1 MLVREHAHGGRVRA
15 VPDMPEPAAS
25 QTAPAPSQMSL
36 PRQYALTRRMS
47 LGVPGHITLR
57 PDGGTAYFLRT
68 KAGDDP
74 VSCLWALDCA
84 TAAERLLADPV
95 RLLAGAAEELPPEER
110 ARRERAREQ
119 SAGIV
124 AYAADNAGELL
135 VFALSGQ
142 LWAIRPADAA
152 IRRLAAAE
160 PVVEPRPDPTGQRIA
175 YVCRGVLRVI
185 EADGSADRAVAGPEA
200 VQAPGAPDV
209 SFGLA
214 EHVAAEE
221 MGRDTGYWW
230 APDGERLLVTRV
242 DATRVQRWYIAD
254 PADPASPPISF
265 RYPSAG
271 TANAAVSLWIAEAT
285 AAPGRP
291 LTRVCWDTAAF
302 EYLTRAGWDAF
313 GPYAAVQSRSQRH
326 VQALR
331 IDATTGAT
339 ELLAEQRDDAWV
351 TLVDGLPDRTA
362 AGILLTSGDIDDT
375 RRLVADGEPVTP
387 PGLQL
392 NAVLAVDGE
401 TVLFTASDEPTQVH
415 LWAWDRASGTRRLSD
430 EPGLHSGTQRGGTTV
445 LISRTLD
452 RPGTRT
458 TVQTGS
464 ASGADSASGR
474 GPAKRA
480 LVQIASCAQRP
491 VLDLRMEMLSLGPRE
506 LRAALF
512 LPSWYRPADGPLPV
526 LMDPYGGPAMRK
538 VTAEQSPDTFVS
550 QWFAEQ
556 GFAVLV
562 ADGVGTP
569 GRGPSWERAIYLD
582 IAGPA
587 LSDQVTALHVAARR
601 EPALDLSRV
610 AIRGW
615 SYGGFLAALAVLRR
629 PDVFHAAIA
638 GAPVTDQRLYDT
650 HWRERHLGH
659 PDEHPEAYDR
669 CSLIGKAAALS
680 RPLLLVHGLADD
692 NVVAAHTLR
701 LSAALLAAGRPHEV
715 LPLPQATHQAA
726 GPVGEGLL
734 LHQLDFLQRT
744 VGLRRADAAR

>member
-1 MLVREHAHGGRVRA
+1 MT
-15 VPDMPEPAAS
+15 DISEPAVSRTAS
-25 QTAPAPSQMSL
+25 ALSQMSL
-36 PRQYALTRRMS
+36 PWQYALTRRMS

-74 VSCLWALDCA
+74 VSCLWALDCT
-84 TAAERLLADPV
+84 TAEERLLADPV
-95 RLLAGAAEELPPEER
+95 HLLAGAADELPPEEKS
-110 ARRERAREQ
+110 RRERAREQ

-124 AYAADNAGELL
+124 AYAADDAGELL

-142 LWAIRPADAA
+142 LWTISPADAA

-160 PVVEPRPDPTGQRIA
+160 PVVQPRPDPTGQRVA

-185 EADGSADRAVAGPEA
+185 EADGSADRAVAGPDA

-230 APDGERLLVTRV
+230 APDGERLLVARV
-242 DATRVQRWYIAD
+242 DATQVQRWYIAN
-254 PADPASPPISF
+254 PADPASPPASF
-265 RYPSAG
+265 RYPPAG
-271 TANAAVSLWIAEAT
+271 TANAAVSLWIA
-285 AAPGRP
+285 AAAAVGRP
-291 LTRVCWDTAAF
+291 LTRVSWDTEAF
-302 EYLTRAGWDAF
+302 EYLTRAGWDAR

-326 VQALR
+326 VQVLR
-331 IDATTGAT
+331 IDAVTGAT
-339 ELLAEQRDDAWV
+339 DLMAEQRDDAWV

-362 AGILLTSGDIDDT
+362 AGTLLTSGDMDDT
-375 RRLVADGEPVTP
+375 RSLLADGKPVTP
-387 PGLQL
+387 AGLQL

-401 TVLFTASDEPTQVH
+401 TVLFTASDEPTEMH
-415 LWAWDRASGTRRLSD
+415 LWAWDPVSGTRKLSD
-430 EPGLHSGTQRGGTTV
+430 EPGLYSGTRRGGTTV
-445 LISRTLD
+445 LISRTPD

-458 TVQTGS
+458 TVQIGG
-464 ASGADSASGR
+464 ASGPE
-474 GPAKRA
+474 PAKRA
-480 LVQIASCAQRP
+480 LVQIDSYAQRP
-491 VLDLRMEMLSLGPRE
+491 VLDLRRKMLILGPRE

-538 VTAEQSPDTFVS
+538 ATVDQSPGAFVS

-556 GFAVLV
+556 GCAVLV
-562 ADGVGTP
+562 ADGAGTP
-569 GRGPSWERAIYLD
+569 GRGPAWERAIYLD

-587 LSDQVTALHVAARR
+587 LRDQVAALHEAARY

-659 PDEHPEAYDR
+659 PGRAPAG
-669 CSLIGKAAALS
+669 I
-680 RPLLLVHGLADD
+680 RPLLPHRSGSGPEPP
-692 NVVAAHTLR
+692 AAAR
-701 LSAALLAAGRPHEV
+701 ARAGR
-715 LPLPQATHQAA
+715 
-726 GPVGEGLL
+726 
-734 LHQLDFLQRT
+734 R
-744 VGLRRADAAR
+744 

>member
-1 MLVREHAHGGRVRA
+1 M
-15 VPDMPEPAAS
+15 
-25 QTAPAPSQMSL
+25 
-36 PRQYALTRRMS
+36 
-47 LGVPGHITLR
+47 
-57 PDGGTAYFLRT
+57 AYFLRT
-68 KAGDDP
+68 RAGDDP

-84 TAAERLLADPV
+84 TAQERLLADPV

-124 AYAADNAGELL
+124 AYAADDAGDLL

-160 PVVEPRPDPTGQRIA
+160 PVVDPRPDPTGRRIA
-175 YVCRGVLRVI
+175 YVCRGALRVI
-185 EADGSADRAVAGPEA
+185 EADGSADRAVAGPDA
-200 VQAPGAPDV
+200 AAAPGAPDV

-230 APDGERLLVTRV
+230 APDGERLLVARV
-242 DATRVQRWYIAD
+242 DATQVQRWYIAD
-254 PADPASPPISF
+254 PADPASPPASF
-265 RYPSAG
+265 RYPAAG
-271 TANAAVSLWIAEAT
+271 TANAAVSLWIAAVT

-291 LTRVCWDTAAF
+291 LIPVSWNTAAL
-302 EYLTRAGWDAF
+302 EYLARAGWDAF

-326 VQALR
+326 VQVLG
-331 IDATTGAT
+331 IDAVTGAT
-339 ELLAEQRDDAWV
+339 QLLAEQRDDAWV
-351 TLVDGLPDRTA
+351 TLVDGLPVRTA
-362 AGILLTSGDIDDT
+362 AGILLTSGDLDDT
-375 RRLVADGEPVTP
+375 RSLLADGERVTS

-392 NAVLAVDGE
+392 DAVLAVDGE
-401 TVLFTASDEPTQVH
+401 TVLFTASDEPTEVH
-415 LWAWDRASGTRRLSD
+415 LWAWDPVSGTRRLSD
-430 EPGLHSGTQRGGTTV
+430 EPGLHSGTRRGGTTV

-464 ASGADSASGR
+464 ASGR

-480 LVQIASCAQRP
+480 LVQMASCAQRP
-491 VLDLRMEMLSLGPRE
+491 VLDLRRKMLSLGPDE
-506 LRAALF
+506 LRTALF

-538 VTAEQSPDTFVS
+538 ATADQSPGAFVS

-556 GFAVLV
+556 GLAVLV
-562 ADGVGTP
+562 ADGAGTP
-569 GRGPSWERAIYLD
+569 GRGPAWERAIYLD

-587 LSDQVTALHVAARR
+587 LRDQVTALHEAARR

-659 PDEHPEAYDR
+659 PDEQPEAYDR
-669 CSLIGKAAALS
+669 CSLIGDAAVLS

-715 LPLPQATHQAA
+715 LPLPRATHQAA
-726 GPVGEGLL
+726 GAVGEGLL
-734 LHQLDFLQRT
+734 LHELDFLQRT
-744 VGLRRADAAR
+744 IGLRRAPPRTKPSC

>member
-1 MLVREHAHGGRVRA
+1 MPVL
-15 VPDMPEPAAS
+15 PEPAS
-25 QTAPAPSQMSL
+25 QTPPASPPISL
-36 PRQYALTRRMS
+36 PRQYALTRRLS

-68 KAGDDP
+68 RAGDDP

-84 TAAERLLADPV
+84 TAQERLLADPV
-95 RLLAGAAEELPPEER
+95 RLLAGAAEELPPEEK

-124 AYAADNAGELL
+124 AYAADNTGELL
-135 VFALSGQ
+135 AFALSGQ
-142 LWAIRPADAA
+142 LWTIRPADAA

-160 PVVEPRPDPTGQRIA
+160 PVVDPRPDPTGRRIA
-175 YVCRGVLRVI
+175 YVCSGALRVI
-185 EADGSADRAVAGPEA
+185 EADGSADRAVAGPDA
-200 VQAPGAPDV
+200 AAGPGAPDV

-230 APDGERLLVTRV
+230 APDGERLLVARV
-242 DATRVQRWYIAD
+242 DATAVQRWYIAD
-254 PADPASPPISF
+254 PADPASPPASF
-265 RYPSAG
+265 RYPAAG
-271 TANAAVSLWIAEAT
+271 TANAAVSLWIAERA
-285 AAPGRP
+285 AAPDRQ
-291 LTRVCWDTAAF
+291 LTRVSWDTAAL

-313 GPYAAVQSRSQRH
+313 GPYAAVQSRDQRH
-326 VQALR
+326 VQVLR
-331 IDATTGAT
+331 IDPATGAT
-339 ELLAEQRDDAWV
+339 SLLAEQRDDAWV

-362 AGILLTSGDIDDT
+362 AGILLTSGDLDDT
-375 RRLVADGEPVTP
+375 RRLLADGEPVTP

-392 NAVLAVDGE
+392 DAVLAVDGE
-401 TVLFTASDEPTQVH
+401 TVLFTASDEPTEVH
-415 LWAWDRASGTRRLSD
+415 LWAWDPLSGTRRLSD
-430 EPGLHSGTQRGGTTV
+430 EPGLHSGTRRGGTTV
-445 LISRTLD
+445 LISRTAD

-458 TVQTGS
+458 TVQVGGADG
-464 ASGADSASGR
+464 ASGP
-474 GPAKRA
+474 GPEKGP
-480 LVQIASCAQRP
+480 LVQIASHAQRP
-491 VLDLRMEMLSLGPRE
+491 VLDLRREMLSLGPRE

-512 LPSWYRPADGPLPV
+512 LPSWYRRADGPLPV

-538 VTAEQSPDTFVS
+538 ATADQSPGAFVS

-562 ADGVGTP
+562 ADGAGTP
-569 GRGPSWERAIYLD
+569 GRGPAWERAIYLD

-587 LSDQVTALHVAARR
+587 LSDQVTALHEAARR

-669 CSLIGKAAALS
+669 CSLIGAAAALS

-715 LPLPQATHQAA
+715 LPLPRATHQAA
-726 GPVGEGLL
+726 GAVGESLL
-734 LHQLDFLQRT
+734 LHELDFLQRT
-744 VGLRRADAAR
+744 MGLRRVP

>member
-1 MLVREHAHGGRVRA
+1 
-15 VPDMPEPAAS
+15 MPEPAAS
-25 QTAPAPSQMSL
+25 QTGPAPLISL
-36 PRQYALTRRMS
+36 PRQYALTRRLS
-47 LGVPGHITLR
+47 LGVPGHIMLR
-57 PDGGTAYFLRT
+57 PDGGMAYFLRT
-68 KAGDDP
+68 RAGDDP
-74 VSCLWALDCA
+74 VSCLWAFDCA
-84 TAAERLLADPV
+84 TAQERLLADPV

-142 LWAIRPADAA
+142 LWTIRPAAAA

-160 PVVEPRPDPTGQRIA
+160 PVVDPRPDPTGRRIA
-175 YVCRGVLRVI
+175 YVCRGALRVI
-185 EADGSADRAVAGPEA
+185 EADGSADRAVARPDA
-200 VQAPGAPDV
+200 AAAPGAPDV

-221 MGRDTGYWW
+221 MGRDRGYWW
-230 APDGERLLVTRV
+230 APDGERLLVARV
-242 DATRVQRWYIAD
+242 DATQVQRWYIAD
-254 PADPASPPISF
+254 PADPARPPASF
-265 RYPSAG
+265 RYPAAG

-285 AAPGRP
+285 AATGRP
-291 LTRVCWDTAAF
+291 LTRVSWDTVAF

-313 GPYAAVQSRSQRH
+313 GPYAAVQSRDQRH
-326 VQALR
+326 VQVLG
-331 IDATTGAT
+331 IDAATGAT
-339 ELLAEQRDDAWV
+339 QLLAEQRDDAWV

-362 AGILLTSGDIDDT
+362 AGILLTSGDLDDT
-375 RRLVADGEPVTP
+375 RSLLADGEPVTP

-392 NAVLAVDGE
+392 DAVLAVDGE
-401 TVLFTASDEPTQVH
+401 AVLFTASDEPTEVH
-415 LWAWDRASGTRRLSD
+415 LWAWDPVSGTRRLSD
-430 EPGLHSGTQRGGTTV
+430 EPGLHSGTRRGGTTV
-445 LISRTLD
+445 LISRTPD

-458 TVQTGS
+458 TIQVGAANG
-464 ASGADSASGR
+464 ASGP

-480 LVQIASCAQRP
+480 LVQIASSAQRP
-491 VLDLRMEMLSLGPRE
+491 VLDLRREMLSLGPRE

-538 VTAEQSPDTFVS
+538 ATADQSPGALVS

-562 ADGVGTP
+562 ADGAGTP
-569 GRGPSWERAIYLD
+569 GRGPAWERAIYLD

-587 LSDQVTALHVAARR
+587 LRDQVTALHEAARR

-669 CSLIGKAAALS
+669 CSLIGDAAALS

-715 LPLPQATHQAA
+715 LPLPGATHQAA
-726 GPVGEGLL
+726 GAVAESLL

-744 VGLRRADAAR
+744 IGLRHAPSAR